1 MCIAATLVL
10 SLNAQ
15 AQSQVELSYQ
25 TALPLGEMSD
35 VVGNFSGRG
44 FGLEYQYL
52 VDDDLAFGLKLGWNV
67 FQDVGEANQLYTT
80 ESNGS
85 DLTIRGKRYSYVN
98 AVPIMANVTYYIG
111 TDDLDVRPLIGL
123 AVGGMVIEDR
133 VDIGLFTSSSKNFH
147 FGMSPKIGVD
157 IPAGDVSIV
166 PSITYNF
173 APPAKDSITYSYFGF
188 NLGIKF
194 L

>member
-1 MCIAATLVL
+1 MAIVCAMMAPL
-10 SLNAQ
+10 SMQ

-25 TALPLGEMSD
+25 TALPMGELSD

-52 VDDDLAFGLKLGWNV
+52 IDDELAIGLKLGWNV
-67 FQDVGEANQLYTT
+67 FQDVGPDNGLYET
-80 ESNGS
+80 ESNGA
-85 DLTIRGKRYSYVN
+85 DVTIRGKRYSYVN
-98 AVPIMANVTYYIG
+98 AIPIMANVTYYVG
-111 TDDLDVRPLIGL
+111 TDDLDVRPLFSLG
-123 AVGGMVIEDR
+123 VGGMVIEDR
-133 VDIGLFTSSSKNFH
+133 VDIGLFTSTAKNFH
-147 FGMSPKIGVD
+147 FGLSPKIGVD
-157 IPAGDVSIV
+157 IPAGSVSIV

-173 APPAKDSITYSYFGF
+173 APPAKDSITYSYLGF